1 MKRTAVIISLAAI
14 VGLSACAQRAS
25 TIAPASMPAGMYS
38 DLSCSQARQERLQ
51 VQATLDSMSAAQDRA
66 ATGDAIGVF
75 LLGVPW
81 SSLSGRDQSGM
92 IATERGK
99 LLALDARLSRC

>member
-1 MKRTAVIISLAAI
+1 MNRIAVIISLVAV

-25 TIAPASMPAGMYS
+25 TIAPAAMPAGMYS
-38 DLSCSQARQERLQ
+38 NLSCSQARQERLQ

-66 ATGDAIGVF
+66 ATGDALGVF
-75 LLGVPW
+75 LLGIPW